1 MTGKLFF
8 LSHLFYLQKLGNGI
22 PLYIY
27 IHRYILFF
35 SFDKK
40 FILCHVSI
48 QEACQSANLYIG
60 TRIDIGTNSLLFF
73 SVLLKWSINTVA
85 YSKLY
90 YLIENQV
97 LGLLIYRYE

>member
-35 SFDKK
+35 SFDN
-40 FILCHVSI
+40 ILCNVSI
-48 QEACQSANLYIG
+48 QEACQSAILYIG

-73 SVLLKWSINTVA
+73 SVLLKWSVNTVA

-90 YLIENQV
+90 
-97 LGLLIYRYE
+97 

>member
-8 LSHLFYLQKLGNGI
+8 LSHLFYLQKLGISI

-27 IHRYILFF
+27 IHRYFF
-35 SFDKK
+35 FNFDKK
-40 FILCHVSI
+40 IILCHVSI
-48 QEACQSANLYIG
+48 QEACQSAILYIG

-73 SVLLKWSINTVA
+73 SVLLKWSVNTVA

-90 YLIENQV
+90 
-97 LGLLIYRYE
+97 

>member
-8 LSHLFYLQKLGNGI
+8 LSHLFYLQKLGNGT

-48 QEACQSANLYIG
+48 QEACQSAILYIG

-73 SVLLKWSINTVA
+73 SVLLKWYGCILKTI
-85 YSKLY
+85 
-90 YLIENQV
+90 LIENQV